1 MKKLSALTLSLLLS
15 LGSFSAVANDDES
28 RGSSADS
35 AFALID
41 KNGDGAIDKQEARN
55 SGISDERFEKMDRN
69 GDDRLSESEYQGQGS
84 GGQDTGDS
92 WQ

>member
-15 LGSFSAVANDDES
+15 LGSLAAMANDDEN
-28 RGSSADS
+28 RGSSANS

-41 KNGDGAIDKQEARN
+41 KNGDGSIDQQEARN

-69 GDDRLSESEYQGQGS
+69 GDDRLSESEYQGQGHDD
-84 GGQDTGDS
+84 QDSGDS

>member
-15 LGSFSAVANDDES
+15 LGSFAAMAGDDER
-28 RGSSADS
+28 RGSSANS

-55 SGISDERFEKMDRN
+55 SGISDERFEKMDHN
-69 GDDRLSESEYQGQGS
+69 GDGRLSESEYQGQGRDDE
-84 GGQDTGDS
+84 DTGDS